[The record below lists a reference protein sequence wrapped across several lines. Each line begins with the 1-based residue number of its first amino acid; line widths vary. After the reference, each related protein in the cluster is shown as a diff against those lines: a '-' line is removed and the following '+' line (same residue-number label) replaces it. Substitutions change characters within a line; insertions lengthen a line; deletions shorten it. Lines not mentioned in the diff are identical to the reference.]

1 MNEQPRLAILYEL
14 SSQLGSSLDLEK
26 VLNQVMDAI
35 IELTGA
41 ERGFLML
48 FDEVGGELKMM
59 VTRNVNEKVSDAHAL
74 QISRSIVEQA
84 ASTGKGILT
93 NNAQE
98 DDRFSDQLSVVGYQ
112 LRSIMCAPLLARGR
126 TLGAVYVDHRLQTNI
141 FKAEDLEL
149 LATFAN
155 QAAIA
160 IENARLFTLTDQA
173 LARRVAELSLFQQID
188 QELNRSLDLNRV
200 LSLSLDWALRLTSAE
215 SGSIGLIEQLDEP
228 DEAYALRLLCY
239 KGDEAA
245 SQPALVPMSHPILAQ
260 ILQEEETL
268 VIHDLTAEQAFDGRP
283 AAVQLNV
290 PIKRDGAM
298 RGLITLK
305 SQHANALNDED
316 IEFME
321 RLADRAGVAIKN
333 ARLYQDIQ
341 AANKAKSDFIS
352 VVSHELRLPMTSIKG
367 YTDLLASGMVGPL
380 TEQQAQF
387 LGVVKRNL
395 ERMTTL
401 IRDLADINRIESG
414 RMPFELTTVNLH
426 EVVTDVVESLSE
438 AITAREQSVTVALTD
453 GFPPL
458 YADPT
463 RLSQVI
469 SNLLS
474 NAHKYTP
481 DGGTILIEARQ
492 NGRLATISV
501 KDNGI
506 GISAENQAKLFTQF
520 FRAEDPEVRRQTG
533 WGLGLSIV
541 KKMVEAQG
549 GEISFESELGKGS
562 TFIFTVPL
570 AQEDI
575 V

>member
-1 MNEQPRLAILYEL
+1 MSEQSRLAILYEL
-14 SSQLGSSLDLEK
+14 SFQLGSSLDLEE

-48 FDEVGGELKMM
+48 IDEVGGELKMM
-59 VTRNVNEKVSDAHAL
+59 VTRDVSEKAIDAHTL
-74 QISRSIVEQA
+74 QISRSVVERA
-84 ASTGKGILT
+84 MTTAKGILT

-98 DDRFSDQLSVVGYQ
+98 DERFSGQNSVVGYQ

-126 TLGAVYVDHRLQTNI
+126 TLGAVYVDHRLHTSV
-141 FKAEDLEL
+141 FAKEDLEL

-188 QELNRSLDLNRV
+188 QELNRSLDLNKV
-200 LSLSLDWALRLTSAE
+200 MSLSLDWALRLTAAE
-215 SGSIGLIEQLDEP
+215 SGSIGLMEQLDEA
-228 DEAYALRLLCY
+228 DEEYVLRLLCY
-239 KGDEAA
+239 KGSETDL
-245 SQPALVPMSHPILAQ
+245 PTTIPMTHPILAQ
-260 ILQEEETL
+260 ILKEEKPIVT
-268 VIHDLTAEQAFDGRP
+268 HDLTAEQAIDGRP
-283 AAVQLNV
+283 AAIQMSV
-290 PIKRDGAM
+290 PIKRDGAI
-298 RGLITLK
+298 RGLLTLK
-305 SQHANALNDED
+305 SQAANALNDED

-333 ARLYQDIQ
+333 AQLYQDIQ

-352 VVSHELRLPMTSIKG
+352 VVTHELRLPMTSIRG
-367 YTDLLASGMVGPL
+367 YTDLIASGMVGPL
-380 TEQQAQF
+380 TEQQEQF

-395 ERMTTL
+395 DRMNIL
-401 IRDLADINRIESG
+401 IRDLEDINRIESG
-414 RMPFELTTVNLH
+414 RMPFNLTLVDLH
-426 EVVTDVVESLSE
+426 EVVTDVAESMSE
-438 AITAREQSVTVALTD
+438 ATAAKEQSVTVVFGD
-453 GFPPL
+453 DFPPV

-463 RLSQVI
+463 RLSQVMT
-469 SNLLS
+469 NLLS
-474 NAHKYTP
+474 NAHKYSP
-481 DGGTILIEARQ
+481 DGGEIVIEVKG
-492 NGRLATISV
+492 NGRVATVSV
-501 KDNGI
+501 IDNGI

-520 FRAEDPEVRRQTG
+520 FRAEDPEVRQQLG

-562 TFIFTVPL
+562 TFTFTVPFGP
-570 AQEDI
+570 ED
-575 V
+575 VV